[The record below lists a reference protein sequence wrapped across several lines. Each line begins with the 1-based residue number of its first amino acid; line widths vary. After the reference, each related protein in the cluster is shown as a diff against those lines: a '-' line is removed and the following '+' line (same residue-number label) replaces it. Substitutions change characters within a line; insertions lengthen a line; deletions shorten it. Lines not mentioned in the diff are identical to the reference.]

1 MKRVFTDADPVL
13 SGFVDSL
20 LEAAGIQCLIRN
32 HYLGGG
38 VGELPVNECWPEV
51 WVLHDEDESAAGR
64 IIQSALNNRIQQDA
78 PWVCPGC
85 DEHLEGQFN
94 QCWNCGT
101 VRADAEE

>member
-64 IIQSALNNRIQQDA
+64 GYAIIALT
-78 PWVCPGC
+78 
-85 DEHLEGQFN
+85 
-94 QCWNCGT
+94 T
-101 VRADAEE
+101 VANYKSLTLNHNL